1 VGHDDKDCKKMDWM
15 RERTLD
21 TYKVQ
26 DEMMIGKFSP
36 QFNQVPPP
44 YNNVQQQYNTTQ
56 NQYKNVQPQYNPT

>member
-1 VGHDDKDCKKMDWM
+1 VGHDDKDWRTMRLM

-21 TYKVQ
+21 NYSVRE
-26 DEMMIGKFSP
+26 EMMKGKYAP

-56 NQYKNVQPQYNPT
+56 PKYNNAQP